1 MGRNH
6 PIGQTGKFTSSKAD
20 VLSLQAK
27 VLAAWGGRRRRW
39 RRWRRALRDSQG
51 PALSCGATGEV
62 ALRQ

>member
-27 VLAAWGGRRRRW
+27 VLAAWGGRRRR
-39 RRWRRALRDSQG
+39 RRRALRDSQG

-62 ALRQ
+62 ALWQ

>member
-27 VLAAWGGRRRRW
+27 VLAAWGGRRRRG
-39 RRWRRALRDSQG
+39 RRALRDSQG